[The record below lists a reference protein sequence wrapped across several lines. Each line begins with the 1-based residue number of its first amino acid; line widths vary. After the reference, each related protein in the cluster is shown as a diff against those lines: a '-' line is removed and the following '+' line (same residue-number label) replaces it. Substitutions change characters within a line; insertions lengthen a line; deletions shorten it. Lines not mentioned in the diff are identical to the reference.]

1 MLPVHELSAE
11 MLVWKDLKSLC
22 ASQPPCIT
30 ITLPAYHQGAQTLP
44 YATQLKQ
51 ALRSVQQELFK
62 QTFFDE
68 AERLIEPLR
77 KLIATPD
84 MNRSGRDMV
93 IFRSPSFLLRFDLP
107 GPVQFRSVVGRYFHV
122 APFLHQLS
130 ADREFYIL
138 ELNQKHLR
146 LLHCVDGAC
155 ADVPLPTSLP
165 KSVEQDGAFDA
176 PDHTL
181 RNRSSA
187 GTSNGSMPGVS
198 FGTGSEREKSSERLQ
213 HFFRSVDDGLA
224 VFLKG
229 RPLLLSGARH
239 EVAIYRRAATYA
251 GLLESDLEKD
261 LHSLAPDDVA
271 HLAQESLQH
280 QSRRKADHELQ
291 QLRELAGS
299 GRIST
304 GVRPVLKAASEGRVA
319 KLILAEEA
327 EFAATREALESDSP
341 EDLLN
346 AAAVLSIRNGG
357 EVFTLPAEAMGAE
370 APVAAI
376 LRY

>member
-1 MLPVHELSAE
+1 MLPVHELSGE
-11 MLVWKDLKSLC
+11 MLAWKDLKSLC
-22 ASQPPCIT
+22 ASPSPCIT
-30 ITLPAYHQGAQTLP
+30 ITLPAFHQGAQTLP
-44 YATQLKQ
+44 YATQMKH
-51 ALRSVQQELFK
+51 ALRTVQQELFK
-62 QTFFDE
+62 QTFLDE
-68 AERLIEPLR
+68 AERLIEPLH
-77 KLIATPD
+77 KLIAAPE
-84 MNRSGRDMV
+84 MHQSGRDMV
-93 IFRSPSFLLRFDLP
+93 IFRSPAVLLRFDLP
-107 GPVQFRSVVGRYFHV
+107 APVKFRSVVGRYFHV

-146 LLHCVDGAC
+146 LLHCLDGAC
-155 ADVPLPTSLP
+155 ADVPLPSSLP
-165 KSVEQDGAFDA
+165 ESVEQDGAFDA
-176 PDHTL
+176 PDHML

-187 GTSNGSMPGVS
+187 GTSNGSMSGVS
-198 FGTGSEREKSSERLQ
+198 FGTGSEREKSSERLH
-213 HFFRSVDDGLA
+213 HFFKSVDDGLA

-251 GLLESDLEKD
+251 GLLESELEKD
-261 LHSLAPDDVA
+261 LHSLALDDVA
-271 HLAQESLQH
+271 RLAQESLQH
-280 QSRRKADHELQ
+280 QSRREAHHHLQ

-299 GRIST
+299 ARIST

-319 KLILAEEA
+319 ELILAQEA

-346 AAAVLSIRNGG
+346 AAAVLTIRNGG

>member
-11 MLVWKDLKSLC
+11 RLVWNDLQPLC
-22 ASQPPCIT
+22 ASPSPCIT
-30 ITLPAYHQGAQTLP
+30 IALPAYHQGAQTLP

-51 ALRSVQQELFK
+51 ALRTVQQELFK
-62 QTFFDE
+62 QTFLDD

-77 KLIATPD
+77 KLIATPE

-93 IFRSPSFLLRFDLP
+93 IFRSPSLLLRFDLP
-107 GPVQFRSVVGRYFHV
+107 APIQFRSVVGRYFHV

-138 ELNQKHLR
+138 ELNQKHIR
-146 LLHCVDGAC
+146 LLRYLDGAC
-155 ADVPLPTSLP
+155 ADVPLPSSLP
-165 KSVEQDGAFDA
+165 DSVEQDGAFDA

-187 GTSNGSMPGVS
+187 GSSNGSMSAVS
-198 FGTGSEREKSSERLQ
+198 FGTGSEREKSSERLH
-213 HFFRSVDDGLA
+213 HFFKSVDDGLA

-229 RPLLLSGARH
+229 KPLLLSGARH
-239 EVAIYRRAATYA
+239 EVAIYRRAATNA
-251 GLLESDLEKD
+251 GLLDSDLEKD
-261 LHSLAPDDVA
+261 LHSLAPDEVA
-271 HLAQESLQH
+271 RLALNSLQH
-280 QSRRKADHELQ
+280 HLRREAHHQLQ

-299 GRIST
+299 GRSST

-327 EFAATREALESDSP
+327 EFAATREALESDSQ

-346 AAAVLSIRNGG
+346 AAAVLTIRNGG
-357 EVFTLPAEAMGAE
+357 QVFTLPAEAMGAE

>member
-1 MLPVHELSAE
+1 MSPVHELSAE
-11 MLVWKDLKSLC
+11 MLVWNHLKSLC
-22 ASQPPCIT
+22 ASPSPCIT
-30 ITLPAYHQGAQTLP
+30 IALPAYHQGAQTLP

-51 ALRSVQQELFK
+51 ALRTVQQQLFK

-68 AERLIEPLR
+68 AERLMESLR
-77 KLIATPD
+77 KLIATPE
-84 MNRSGRDMV
+84 MNQSGRDMV
-93 IFRSPSFLLRFDLP
+93 IFRSPAVFLRFDLP
-107 GPVQFRSVVGRYFHV
+107 APVQFRAVVGRYFHV

-138 ELNQKHLR
+138 ELSQKHIR
-146 LLHCVDGAC
+146 LLRYLDGAC
-155 ADVPLPTSLP
+155 ADVPLPSSLP
-165 KSVEQDGAFDA
+165 ESVEQDGAFDA

-187 GTSNGSMPGVS
+187 GTSNGSMSGVS
-198 FGTGSEREKSSERLQ
+198 FGTGSEREKSSERLH
-213 HFFRSVDDGLA
+213 HFFKSVDDGLA
-224 VFLKG
+224 LFLKG
-229 RPLLLSGARH
+229 KPLLLSGARH

-251 GLLESDLEKD
+251 GLLDSDLEKD
-261 LHSLAPDDVA
+261 LHSLAPDEVA
-271 HLAQESLQH
+271 RLAQKSLQH
-280 QSRRKADHELQ
+280 HSQREAHHQLQ

-299 GRIST
+299 GRSST

-319 KLILAEEA
+319 KLILAKDA

-346 AAAVLSIRNGG
+346 AAAVLSIRHGG
-357 EVFTLPAEAMGAE
+357 EVFSLPADAMGAE